1 MSNSVEHSTS
11 KRRVFWPFVAWW
23 FGSLILS
30 PTVIAV
36 SENKMSDDIL
46 SIYTLVELPPYVPQ
60 YALSPDT
67 SVYFYS
73 LNIGFALWGI
83 AFFFLVFTKRKISW
97 QYLVIMIVVTI
108 LILPFAALAYMISG
122 VLTFGRGSF

>member
-11 KRRVFWPFVAWW
+11 KRRVFWPFVVWW

-30 PTVIAV
+30 PTAIAFWDN
-36 SENKMSDDIL
+36 EISDDIL

-108 LILPFAALAYMISG
+108 LILPFAALTYLVYGAI
-122 VLTFGRGSF
+122 TFD

>member
-30 PTVIAV
+30 PTAIAFWDN
-36 SENKMSDDIL
+36 EISDDIL

-60 YALSPDT
+60 DESSPWI

-108 LILPFAALAYMISG
+108 LILPFAALTYLVYGAI
-122 VLTFGRGSF
+122 TFD